1 MILSSKNNLKKDL
14 KHILES
20 FRFSESKLSA
30 FGIEFGNWKIGKAS
44 ENSVLAN
51 GVMFGIP
58 WTTLPYPYPDTREV
72 FWIGQLKH
80 SYMV

>member
-1 MILSSKNNLKKDL
+1 MKYPAQKMILSSKNNLKKDL
-14 KHILES
+14 SNLIIYILLEHILES

-51 GVMFGIP
+51 GVIP
-58 WTTLPYPYPDTREV
+58 L
-72 FWIGQLKH
+72 
-80 SYMV
+80 